1 MDTTLIRICDT
12 IITKNSSDNISPT
25 ESNVFGLFPII
36 VVCII
41 VAVCVFQIIDLIKKN
56 KISKQN
62 IASRNILRQVFG
74 AVIQWNK
81 KSFFVFVFLTL
92 FMCGIAYIITPD
104 KPLNLLWLSLLTLA
118 LWMTIKVSRVLA
130 PTFSLRKE
138 EERITWSQIA
148 ILIAIGFWII
158 GFLIIFDTKND
169 PKIAAAI
176 ALVGSV
182 LGWIFQDKIKGVVAF
197 LHLRFH
203 HLLKVDDWIMV
214 PSINIDG
221 EVKRITLTSVT
232 VYNWDTTTSTFPI
245 SALHSGHFKNLQN
258 MMKGKTYGRRMFMSF
273 IFDTEWFH
281 PVTEQEVEH
290 LRSSSDIMGYLPEE
304 DVKPGKLNAKLYRL
318 YLYHWL
324 MNNEHISQQPRL
336 IVRWQDQQP
345 EGMPLQVY
353 AFIIDSSLAA
363 FEWQQS
369 QIVEH
374 IIRSAGIFNM
384 RLYQSPSGYDAS
396 NSKIFL
402 TEKPATYRNEEEMTP
417 LFKKQLSIREEDEI

>member
-12 IITKNSSDNISPT
+12 VITKTSSNTITLT
-25 ESNVFGLFPII
+25 ESIAFGLFPKII
-36 VVCII
+36 VC
-41 VAVCVFQIIDLIKKN
+41 VAVVVCVLQFVDLITKCSL
-56 KISKQN
+56 SKRN

-74 AVIQWNK
+74 SVIQWNI

-92 FMCGIAYIITPD
+92 SSCGIAYIITPD

-118 LWMTIKVSRVLA
+118 LWLTIKVSRVLV
-130 PTFSLRKE
+130 PIFSLRKE
-138 EERITWSQIA
+138 EERITWSQVA

-258 MMKGKTYGRRMFMSF
+258 MMKGKTYGRRMFMCF

-281 PVTEQEVEH
+281 PVTEQEVEC
-290 LRSSSDIMGYLPEE
+290 LRASSDIKEYLPEE
-304 DVKPGKLNAKLYRL
+304 DLEPGKLNAKLYRL

-324 MNNEHISQQPRL
+324 MSNEHISQQPRL
-336 IVRWQDQQP
+336 IVRWQEQQP

-374 IIRSAGIFNM
+374 IIRSAEIFNM

-396 NSKIFL
+396 NSNVFL
-402 TEKPATYRNEEEMTP
+402 AEKPATHRNEDEMTP